1 MSKMEL
7 KTPEPLDFEEAGKL
21 WPLWIQRF
29 KIFLN
34 ASGQS
39 KEPESTKISLF
50 LLCIGEKGIE
60 IYNTLF
66 DEPFDPDTNDETFED
81 AQDDN
86 NTTAASTTGG
96 TDTTASVPTPRVTL
110 KMVIKKFEEYCL
122 PKKNIV
128 MESFKL
134 NIIVQKEGQS
144 FAEFITSLRSQMK
157 FCEYKCGKCD
167 EPYSDRI
174 LKERIILG

>member
-1 MSKMEL
+1 MSKLEL
-7 KTPEPLDFEEAGKL
+7 KTPEPLDFDEAGKA

-39 KEPESTKISLF
+39 QEPESTKISLF

-66 DEPFDPDTNDETFED
+66 DEPVDPDTNDEVFED
-81 AQDDN
+81 VHGETTESA
-86 NTTAASTTGG
+86 NTAGEAASI
-96 TDTTASVPTPRVTL
+96 SSPKVTL

-128 MESFKL
+128 L
-134 NIIVQKEGQS
+134 DN
-144 FAEFITSLRSQMK
+144 RSN
-157 FCEYKCGKCD
+157 
-167 EPYSDRI
+167 
-174 LKERIILG
+174 

>member
-1 MSKMEL
+1 MSKLEL
-7 KTPEPLDFEEAGKL
+7 RIPEPIEFDEAGKA

-34 ASGQS
+34 ASSQG

-66 DEPFDPDTNDETFED
+66 EEPFDPDSNEDVFVDVQDEED
-81 AQDDN
+81 KKEEEN
-86 NTTAASTTGG
+86 AA
-96 TDTTASVPTPRVTL
+96 APTPKVTL
-110 KMVIKKFEEYCL
+110 KMVVKKFEEYCL

-134 NIIVQKEGQS
+134 NTIVQKEGQS
-144 FAEFITSLRSQMK
+144 FAEFITLLRSQMK
-157 FCEYKCGKCD
+157 FCEY
-167 EPYSDRI
+167 
-174 LKERIILG
+174 